1 MTELT
6 NNLEDISISDLRT
19 LLIASDWKF
28 TDWFQDE
35 KILRAIVQAI
45 SVKFNDVKAIPD
57 ISLCSKENN
66 YIRAMLRSLTEL
78 DIGRDL

>member
-35 KILRAIVQAI
+35 NVMRAIIQAI
-45 SVKFNDVKAIPD
+45 SVKFNEVKALPD
-57 ISLCSKENN
+57 FSLSSKENKH
-66 YIRAMLRSLTEL
+66 IQAMLRSLTEL
-78 DIGRDL
+78 DIGKEL